1 MCSSSS
7 NDNSKLKKYFFFIS
21 FYSVTTNNNSLELYS
36 IITWSGCFK
45 FRLQKTCC
53 GAVAPLVRFF
63 LCVCFALFVCLGVVV
78 TKNQRALFS
87 FTLKLF
93 LKSLWVSESRSRF
106 WVFLFLLMLSL
117 SLMVSP
123 KRPPQSTIPTCQ
135 RCCFLISQCTL
146 HFSALSL
153 SLSLSQ
159 FEKLITHFPLH
170 YSTLVYRFSLAYCN
184 LFSQT
189 HWPLFKHTFF
199 FIIK

>member
-78 TKNQRALFS
+78 TKNQRALFFPSLWSS
-87 FTLKLF
+87 FWKACAF
-93 LKSLWVSESRSRF
+93 LKAVPVLG
-106 WVFLFLLMLSL
+106 LSL
-117 SLMVSP
+117 PFDAVVVVDGFPQKTTSIHDTNLPTLLLPHITMHSSL
-123 KRPPQSTIPTCQ
+123 
-135 RCCFLISQCTL
+135 QCSL
-146 HFSALSL
+146 SFSL
-153 SLSLSQ
+153 SLSVWEVKHS
-159 FEKLITHFPLH
+159 FPFTLL
-170 YSTLVYRFSLAYCN
+170 YSSL
-184 LFSQT
+184 
-189 HWPLFKHTFF
+189 
-199 FIIK
+199 

>member
-1 MCSSSS
+1 
-7 NDNSKLKKYFFFIS
+7 
-21 FYSVTTNNNSLELYS
+21 V
-36 IITWSGCFK
+36 
-45 FRLQKTCC
+45 
-53 GAVAPLVRFF
+53 
-63 LCVCFALFVCLGVVV
+63 CVCFALFVVCLGVVV